1 MSQSVSQMLIRR
13 MCRTSLIIFFA
24 KDVARKQCY
33 SVLYFSFLGAI
44 HSVFIRSGSIK
55 QEFASVSFFFS
66 AVFFFSLYFL
76 LLFFFFETVFPI

>member
-1 MSQSVSQMLIRR
+1 MSRSVSQMLIRG

-24 KDVARKQCY
+24 EDVARKPRY

-55 QEFASVSFFFS
+55 LEFASVSFFS
-66 AVFFFSLYFL
+66 LLSFFSLYFL
-76 LLFFFFETVFPI
+76 FFFKTFPVNC